1 MQNQITSDGEEHIDR
16 ATSAAICNAIGERLR
31 RDIGPDD
38 DALPTHLQ
46 ILVDQMQR
54 QDEKGGR

>member
-31 RDIGPDD
+31 RDIGPDA
-38 DALPTHLQ
+38 DALPAHLQ
-46 ILVDQMQR
+46 ILVEQMQR